1 MFGLGFSEIIF
12 LAVLALIVIGP
23 KQLPEVARAL
33 GRFLNDL
40 KRNTESLSE
49 DIKSKVQL
57 DLDIRRQEVQQQMKK
72 RQEELAQMEKNGSL
86 PVAEEDRQ
94 MTFENQSDKK
104 DKS

>member
-23 KQLPEVARAL
+23 KQLPEVARTL

-40 KRNTESLSE
+40 KRNTESLTE
-49 DIKSKVQL
+49 DIKSKVQV
-57 DLDIRRQEVQQQMKK
+57 DLNIRRQEVQLQMKK
-72 RQEELAQMEKNGSL
+72 RQEELAQMEKNNSL

-94 MTFENQSDKK
+94 MSFENQSDKK